1 MTFHLTGWTQSQDS
15 AVLVPVAALADQSVL
30 TSGNDV
36 IVPDDLPLIVGLY
49 ALGPNLTRAQVTSPS
64 IRRLWTQEIF
74 KLDLSATPTD
84 QLLYNDHGD
93 NPIVL
98 DTDEALDANM
108 AESAAGAS
116 RGTILVWLADLPPQP
131 VTGDIRS
138 IRFTS
143 TTAVVA
149 NIWSNIPIA
158 FNDSL
163 PSGQYSIVGC
173 MVQSANMQAFRLVP
187 RGANYRPGF
196 IGVTAKSQRE
206 HQLARF
212 GQMGEWATFQH
223 NVPPSLDILAN
234 GADAAFEGV
243 MDLIGPR

>member
-1 MTFHLTGWTQSQDS
+1 MAIHLAGWTQSQDS
-15 AVLVPVAALADQSVL
+15 AVLVPVTGLADQSILVQ
-30 TSGNDV
+30 GNDL

-84 QLLYNDHGD
+84 QLLYNDHSD

-98 DTDEALDANM
+98 DTDEFLDANM

-131 VTGDIRS
+131 ATGDIRS

-149 NIWSNIPIA
+149 NLWSNIPIA

-163 PSGQYSIVGC
+163 PAGQYSVVGC
-173 MVQSANMQAFRLVP
+173 MVQSTNMQAFRIVP

-196 IGVTAKSQRE
+196 IGVPAKSQRE
-206 HQLARF
+206 HPLSRF
-212 GQMGEWATFQH
+212 GQMGEWCTFSH